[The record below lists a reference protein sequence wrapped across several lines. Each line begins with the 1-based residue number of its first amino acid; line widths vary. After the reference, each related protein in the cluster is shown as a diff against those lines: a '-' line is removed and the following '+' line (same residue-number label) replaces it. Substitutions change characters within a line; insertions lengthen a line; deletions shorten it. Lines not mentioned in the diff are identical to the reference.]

1 MELTTDSGCS
11 KISFYMKELKLPF
24 MICWISILRV
34 VIWSRPVST
43 SVWMAAVGV
52 ETTNIVVWV
61 AVGPDPC
68 TPEFEA
74 MAMLWAL
81 VETLLRPMVETN
93 PSWVTIT
100 GGGVVTRGAVATNGA
115 GGCCPDPVA
124 RGTFS
129 SPDMMSRNNLKHS

>member
-24 MICWISILRV
+24 MICWISIVRV

-74 MAMLWAL
+74 MAMICAL
-81 VETLLRPMVETN
+81 VETLLRPMVETH

-100 GGGVVTRGAVATNGA
+100 GGGVVTSWLGRVSVHCTRNHQQYK
-115 GGCCPDPVA
+115 
-124 RGTFS
+124 TFFHS
-129 SPDMMSRNNLKHS
+129 SMLI